1 MKSYESVHSF
11 QATGRKPMGF
21 TLIELLVV
29 IAIIAILAAM
39 LLPALSAARERA
51 RATKCIGQL
60 KDIGLA
66 IQQYGLMSGGP
77 YFFSQNTKSTDLD
90 GDSNGKIMWSSKLI
104 NCGLLK
110 NPDVVYCPSAMRE
123 KEDDRNYS
131 YAAVYTADDS
141 GVMTID
147 SSNRTNWSGSARL
160 EIDPSNVYLL
170 GDGAYANG
178 YAFYRMVA
186 TNNTDKSY
194 ARPYILHSGT
204 CNLVMGDGHVE
215 AAQPK
220 AMKKFYGPL
229 PIKGSKG
236 SSGTRFYTGNIAYY
250 VDPNDLGATYDDLSK
265 YKAL

>member
-1 MKSYESVHSF
+1 MKK
-11 QATGRKPMGF
+11 RF

-51 RATKCIGQL
+51 KATNCIGNL

-66 IQQYGLMSGGP
+66 IQQYGIISDGS
-77 YFFSQNTKSTDLD
+77 YFFSQNTDTSSLTASKL
-90 GDSNGKIMWSSKLI
+90 MWSSKLI

-110 NPDVVYCPSAMRE
+110 NPDVIYCPSSIRD

-131 YAAVYTADDS
+131 YSAVYTADAS

-147 SSNRTNWSGSARL
+147 SSNRTNWAGTSSVD
-160 EIDPSNVYLL
+160 IDPSNIYLL
-170 GDGAYANG
+170 GDGAFANG
-178 YAFYRMVA
+178 HAFYRMIA

-194 ARPYILHSGT
+194 ARPYILHNGT
-204 CNLVMGDGHVE
+204 CNLAMGDGHVE

-220 AMKKFYGPL
+220 AMKKFFGPL
-229 PIKGSKG
+229 PIKGTKTSG
-236 SSGTRFYTGNIAYY
+236 GTRIYSGNIAYY
-250 VDPNDLGATYDDLSK
+250 LDPADLGDAHDLSK